1 MNHFGRRAGAWLRVK
16 RERHTVRF
24 FLAMIVGVTVL
35 YAGLFYLL
43 MPWLEGR
50 HVSAWASLYWTI
62 NRLTTTG
69 ESEPPSLAYTA
80 PALQALSILIQVSG
94 LAFFFAAFPL
104 AILPALERR
113 LRGAPDML
121 YPDMQDHIV
130 ICGYSP
136 LVESLIDELALSA
149 HPFRIVDNDVEL
161 VRELQ
166 RKGIPA
172 LFGDPT
178 EEADLA
184 LAGVEKA
191 KYIIAN
197 REDEEDNAK
206 IVLAASA
213 RSEAMI
219 FALIDDIDHAHY
231 FKYAGARK
239 VLSPKRLLG
248 VYLAEKATASWRR
261 ELFGA
266 NELAADCLV
275 VELPV
280 YPGSPFDGLTLR
292 ESRIPER
299 SGGASIVGIWH
310 RGKLELEPG
319 PESRMSAENVLVA
332 LGRPDQLLELQ
343 ELTRT
348 IEVPE
353 LPVERHF
360 VIAGFGDVGRAV
372 KEVLDAQGVPNNVI
386 EPREKSGEYV
396 HGDSTDEAVL
406 RQAKIDEASTLIV
419 ASHVDRDNIFTTLV
433 ARKLNPDL
441 HILARANTAD
451 STDKLYRAGADFV
464 FSLSTIAA
472 QMLANML
479 VGDTV
484 LTLAEGQKVLTVPI
498 GRLAGK
504 TIGQTR
510 IRGRTGC
517 TVIAVIAPDG
527 SLTTNPK
534 PDYRLTAGDTIVV
547 LGYSAQVADFRRRF
561 GV

>member
-1 MNHFGRRAGAWLRVK
+1 MNSAGRRAAAWVRVT
-16 RERHTVRF
+16 RERHTIRF
-24 FLAMIVGVTVL
+24 FLAILAGVVAF
-35 YAGLFYLL
+35 YSGLFYLL

-50 HVSAWASLYWTI
+50 PVSVWASVYWTI

-69 ESEPPSLAYTA
+69 EQPPSLAYTA
-80 PALQALSILIQVSG
+80 PALQALSILVQVSG

-113 LRGAPDML
+113 LSGAPAML
-121 YPDMQDHIV
+121 YPNMKDHIV

-136 LVESLIDELALSA
+136 VVESLIDELAAGSR
-149 HPFRIVDNDVEL
+149 PFRVLDNDMEL

-178 EEADLA
+178 DEEDLA

-191 KYIIAN
+191 RYIIAN

-206 IVLAASA
+206 IVLAAAA
-213 RSEAMI
+213 RTDAGI
-219 FALIDDIDHAHY
+219 YALIDDLDHAHY
-231 FKYAGARK
+231 FKYAGAAE
-239 VLSPKRLLG
+239 VFSPKRLLG
-248 VYLAEKATASWRR
+248 VYLAEKATAAWRD

-266 NELAADCLV
+266 SELAPDCLI

-299 SGGASIVGIWH
+299 SGASLVGIWH

-319 PESRMSAENVLVA
+319 PQSRISAENVLVA
-332 LGRPDQLLELQ
+332 VARRDQLLELQ
-343 ELTRT
+343 GLTRT

-353 LPVERHF
+353 LTVKRHF

-372 KEVLDAQGVPNNVI
+372 REVLESQGIPSTII

-396 HGDSTDEAVL
+396 RGDATDEDVL
-406 RQAKIDEASTLIV
+406 RRAKIGAASTLIV
-419 ASHVDRDNIFTTLV
+419 ASHIDRDNIFTTLV

-441 HILARANTAD
+441 HILARANTAE

-464 FSLSTIAA
+464 FSLSTVAA
-472 QMLANML
+472 QMLAEML
-479 VGDTV
+479 IGETV
-484 LTLAEGQKVLTVPI
+484 TTLAEGLKVLKVPVG

-504 TIGQTR
+504 TIGR
-510 IRGRTGC
+510 ARVRSRTGC
-517 TVIAVIAPDG
+517 TAVAVIAPDG

-534 PDYRLTAGDTIVV
+534 TDYKLTAGATIVV
-547 LGYSAQVADFRRRF
+547 LGYSAQVAVFKRRF
-561 GV
+561 G

>member
-1 MNHFGRRAGAWLRVK
+1 MNHFGRRVTAWIRVK
-16 RERHTVRF
+16 RERHTIRF
-24 FLAMIVGVTVL
+24 FLTILAGVVVF
-35 YAGLFYLL
+35 YSGLFYLF

-50 HVSAWASLYWTI
+50 HVSAWASFYWTI

-69 ESEPPSLAYTA
+69 EQPPSLAYNA
-80 PALQALSILIQVSG
+80 PALQALSILVQVSG

-113 LRGAPDML
+113 LRGAPAML

-136 LVESLIDELALSA
+136 VVESLIDELAVSSR
-149 HPFRIVDNDVEL
+149 PFRVLDNDMEL
-161 VRELQ
+161 VRNLQ
-166 RKGIPA
+166 RQGIPA

-178 EEADLA
+178 EEEDLA

-191 KYIIAN
+191 RYIIAN

-206 IVLAASA
+206 IVLSASA
-213 RSEAMI
+213 RSDAKI
-219 FALIDDIDHAHY
+219 FALIDDLDHAHY
-231 FKYAGARK
+231 FKYAGASE

-248 VYLAEKATASWRR
+248 VYLAEKATASSRR

-266 NELAADCLV
+266 NELAAGYLV

-292 ESRIPER
+292 ESRIPQR
-299 SGGASIVGIWH
+299 SGASIVGIWH

-319 PESRMSAENVLVA
+319 PDSQMSAENVLVA
-332 LGRPDQLLELQ
+332 VGRRDQLLELQ

-353 LPVERHF
+353 LAVERHF

-372 KEVLDAQGVPNNVI
+372 SEVLAAQGISSTVI
-386 EPREKSGEYV
+386 EPREKSGEYI
-396 HGDSTDEAVL
+396 HGDATDEVVL
-406 RQAKIDEASTLIV
+406 RLAKIDEASTLIV
-419 ASHVDRDNIFTTLV
+419 ASHIDRDNIFTTLV
-433 ARKLNPDL
+433 ARKINPDL

-464 FSLSTIAA
+464 FSLSTVAA
-472 QMLANML
+472 QMLAEML

-484 LTLAEGQKVLTVPI
+484 FTLAEGLKVLTVPV
-498 GRLAGK
+498 GRRLAGK
-504 TIGQTR
+504 TIGRTR
-510 IRGRTGC
+510 IRTRTGC
-517 TVIAVIAPDG
+517 TVIAVIAADG
-527 SLTTNPK
+527 NLQTNPK
-534 PDYRLTAGDTIVV
+534 IDFRLTAGATIVV
-547 LGYSAQVADFRRRF
+547 LGYSAQVAAFKRRF
-561 GV
+561 S